1 MATKQLRIEHTAGL
15 NVYFV
20 VWRSSDN
27 YVFDFTG
34 NVFRATVGACTTPF
48 LAATENTPTGG
59 AGRSHYLAA
68 LDLALLGSVD
78 AIVQPYQR
86 AGGSPA
92 PLTDNTLEDPVPLEV
107 RAGQLG
113 GGDVGGRINAV
124 FKRQLDTFE
133 ALYTLILAGQPVSLA
148 GATGVLTVRD
158 ALGSDVFEALDGD
171 LIEDDS
177 DGLFR
182 MSWTKTTPG
191 FTGDRAYSLR
201 AVITL
206 GAVTLTIDDV
216 FNILE

>member
-1 MATKQLRIEHTAGL
+1 MASKQLRIEATAGL
-15 NVYFV
+15 TIYFAL
-20 VWRSSDN
+20 WRSADN
-27 YVFDFTG
+27 LVFDFDDETFKAIG
-34 NVFRATVGACTTPF
+34 SAVTPT
-48 LAATENTPTGG
+48 LAATENTNTGG
-59 AGRSHYLAA
+59 AGRSHYTAS
-68 LDLALLGSVD
+68 LDLALLGTVD
-78 AIVQPYQR
+78 VFAQPYQQ

-92 PLTDNTLEDPVPLEV
+92 PLTDATLEDPLSLEV

-113 GGDVGGRINAV
+113 GGDIGGRINAV

-133 ALYTLILAGQPVSLA
+133 ALFTLILGGQPVSLA

-158 ALGSDVFEALDGD
+158 ALGSDLFEALTGV

-182 MSWTKTTPG
+182 MSWSKTTPG

-206 GAVTLTIDDV
+206 GAVTITIDDV
-216 FNILE
+216 LNILE